1 MKLSFIAVAFKAAL
15 LSLALAM
22 PFLASAQGAIERA
35 AEPYVVKPDIRFVI
49 ASLGT
54 KPIETAVATP
64 TPAVVVQAS
73 FELVKGKRVDDQ
85 LRAYGKRSGWDLI
98 WQAPEYVLDQNMTI
112 QGDFESS
119 VLFFLNGAN
128 EAGARLRAVFY
139 RGNKTV
145 RVTEF

>member
-1 MKLSFIAVAFKAAL
+1 MKMPSTSIALKAVM
-15 LSLALAM
+15 LSLV
-22 PFLASAQGAIERA
+22 ASISLSAIAQSVIQRA
-35 AEPYVVKPDIRFVI
+35 AEPYAAKPEIQFVVI
-49 ASLGT
+49 AASS
-54 KPIETAVATP
+54 IVESSAP
-64 TPAVVVQAS
+64 TPPLVPAAS
-73 FELVKGKRVDDQ
+73 FEIKKGKRVDEQ
-85 LRAYGKRSGWDLI
+85 LRAYGSRSGWDLV